1 MKKITTILIL
11 LLVSA
16 LLAGTVSAGTISR
29 DVGSGAAVF
38 VYEDIAVD
46 DTSSTSLIQYSDGP
60 NPQALNVISGKDG
73 EFQLTEEVVNG
84 MYGTYYYKGN
94 PKDSGEYVTIWYPE
108 ISLKAELTTGKDG
121 MSTSGDSIDGKSINK
136 NTNVSFK
143 IGSPQVAPTLGC
155 SAKLIFTTPSGGK
168 THSFGLHE
176 FSLIRMNRAETITS
190 PAAPGRNAEA
200 GTWTVQAQ
208 YVTQPFKDYAKKS
221 NTITFD
227 VRSTS
232 LTLTAVKD
240 SVVRNNPFVVTI
252 QGDSLAYYLI
262 YLDGASETDV
272 NPTLQQY
279 QDGWQYDD
287 EDHIGGAVFMTDA
300 SGNRNVQYNTIAE
313 TTDKTY
319 TIKVEALKKYEYEP
333 DPTDYDTT
341 KVKVEKGAVTI
352 SATGDGS
359 YFIGAEIKLTGTNTD
374 SSDVYLFITGPNL
387 ATNGLALK
395 TVGGTNEPAKDNTQP
410 VSVKTDNT
418 WEYKW
423 NTENCG
429 LDTGAYTIYAAS
441 RLTNGKSSSN
451 AFLNY
456 SYEAT
461 DNEKE
466 YGTLLPG
473 PGEGYYGYYAVKLS
487 DAEYA
492 TVSVNLKTPFIFAAP
507 SGTVIAKGDKVYI
520 RGTAEG
526 DPSKLQLYIFGPN
539 KFVYDSITVEDDGS
553 YEKKIDIGSDWASN
567 QYYVVIE
574 HPMYNNKIDVQV
586 DDPQDPTELFI
597 YNVDGYSI
605 QSSFIVA
612 GPGKLQGANAAD
624 ALTKMIDS
632 PNIDDK
638 YTKLTFTVSEP
649 WIKLVNP
656 GDKAVG
662 MKFTLSGTT
671 NLAVD
676 DQILVDVTS
685 SSFSAVDKTQS
696 SPTSGVSRTTKVVA
710 GEGGDNTWSVEID
723 TTNWNLDE
731 YTIKVSGIEV
741 DISTSTTF
749 NVVEKL
755 PDTPTPTAT
764 GATAVPTGTTATATA
779 TPATPGFGAFV
790 ALAGLGAVAL
800 LVLRRT

>member
-16 LLAGTVSAGTISR
+16 LFAGIVSAEPIYRS
-29 DVGSGAAVF
+29 VGSGAAVF
-38 VYEDIAVD
+38 VYEDIEVD
-46 DTSSTSLIQYSDGP
+46 DDSSTSLIQYSDGP

-73 EFQLTEEVVNG
+73 KFQLTEEVVNG
-84 MYGTYYYKGN
+84 MYGTYYYKGD
-94 PKDSGEYVTIWYPE
+94 PKTGGSEYVTIWYPE

-136 NTNVSFK
+136 NTFINFK
-143 IGSPQVAPTLGC
+143 IGSPQVAPILGC

-168 THSFGLHE
+168 THSFGDHE

-227 VRSTS
+227 VRSSS

-252 QGDSLAYYLI
+252 QGESLAYYLI
-262 YLDGASETDV
+262 YLDGASDSDE
-272 NPTLQQY
+272 NPTLQPL
-279 QDGWQYDD
+279 QDGWQYTA
-287 EDHIGGAVFMTDA
+287 EDYIGGAVFQTDA

-319 TIKVEALKKYEYEP
+319 TIKVVALEKVSQDP
-333 DPTDYDTT
+333 DWTDYDTT

-374 SSDVYLFITGPNL
+374 SSDVFLFLTGPNL
-387 ATNGLALK
+387 ASDGLALK
-395 TVGGTNEPAKDNTQP
+395 SVGSGNIDARHNFQP

-456 SYEAT
+456 SYDPT
-461 DNEKE
+461 VNDEK
-466 YGTLLPG
+466 YGTLLPV
-473 PGEGYYGYYAVKLS
+473 PGQEGYYGYYAVKLS
-487 DAEYA
+487 DSEYA
-492 TVSVNLKTPFIFAAP
+492 TVSVNLKTPFIFASP

-539 KFVYDSITVEDDGS
+539 KFVYDSITV
-553 YEKKIDIGSDWASN
+553 
-567 QYYVVIE
+567 
-574 HPMYNNKIDVQV
+574 
-586 DDPQDPTELFI
+586 
-597 YNVDGYSI
+597 
-605 QSSFIVA
+605 
-612 GPGKLQGANAAD
+612 
-624 ALTKMIDS
+624 
-632 PNIDDK
+632 
-638 YTKLTFTVSEP
+638 
-649 WIKLVNP
+649 
-656 GDKAVG
+656 
-662 MKFTLSGTT
+662 
-671 NLAVD
+671 
-676 DQILVDVTS
+676 
-685 SSFSAVDKTQS
+685 
-696 SPTSGVSRTTKVVA
+696 
-710 GEGGDNTWSVEID
+710 
-723 TTNWNLDE
+723 
-731 YTIKVSGIEV
+731 
-741 DISTSTTF
+741 
-749 NVVEKL
+749 
-755 PDTPTPTAT
+755 
-764 GATAVPTGTTATATA
+764 
-779 TPATPGFGAFV
+779 
-790 ALAGLGAVAL
+790 
-800 LVLRRT
+800 

>member
-1 MKKITTILIL
+1 MKKITIILALII
-11 LLVSA
+11 VSA
-16 LLAGTVSAGTISR
+16 LFAGIVSADPDYREVAQGN
-29 DVGSGAAVF
+29 AAF
-38 VYEDIAVD
+38 VYEDIKVPTD
-46 DTSSTSLIQYSDGP
+46 SSSLIQYSDGQ
-60 NPQALNVISGKDG
+60 NPQTKNIISGKEG
-73 EFQLTEEVVNG
+73 KFQLTKEVVNG
-84 MYGTYYYKGN
+84 MYGVYYYDGTPGAN
-94 PKDSGEYVTIWYPE
+94 TYIYIWYPE

-121 MSTSGDSIDGKSINK
+121 ISTAGDSIDGKSINK
-136 NTNVSFK
+136 NTNVTFK
-143 IGSPQVAPTLGC
+143 IGSPKVAPALGNA
-155 SAKLIFTTPSGGK
+155 SAQLIFTTPAGGK
-168 THSFGLHE
+168 TNEFGGYNFNNTTLT
-176 FSLIRMNRAETITS
+176 SVETVIPNST
-190 PAAPGRNAEA
+190 APGKDAEA

-208 YVTQPFKDYAKKS
+208 YKTPPFNDYAEKS
-221 NTITFD
+221 NAVTFN
-227 VRSTS
+227 VQSTS
-232 LTLTAVKD
+232 LILTAAKD
-240 SVVRNNPFVVTI
+240 SVVRSNPFVVTI

-262 YLDGASETDV
+262 YLDGASESDI
-272 NPTLQQY
+272 NPTLQPL
-279 QDGWQYDD
+279 QDGWQYNDYD
-287 EDHIGGAVFMTDA
+287 YVGGAIFKTDA
-300 SGNRNVQYNTIAE
+300 SGKRNVQYNTIAE
-313 TTDKTY
+313 TEDKTY
-319 TIKVEALKKYEYEP
+319 TIKVVAMKQEDDEWIP
-333 DPTDYDTT
+333 DFAEYDTT

-429 LDTGAYTIYAAS
+429 LDTGAYTIYATS
-441 RLTNGKSSSN
+441 ILTNGKSS
-451 AFLNY
+451 
-456 SYEAT
+456 
-461 DNEKE
+461 EKD
-466 YGTLLPG
+466 TAKT
-473 PGEGYYGYYAVKLS
+473 GETAAKLS

-800 LVLRRT
+800 LVLRRN